1 MNLGLLEIISMKWIQ
16 HCGEMNRDLTR
27 KSGLGNWLKHF
38 VPSMKRPRNCVRLR
52 WITTGKIVSYTFEV
66 VINFQGGIMMNAS
79 GIGVAATSIALRLL
93 RWERHTLFL
102 YNFQMRNSDKVEAK
116 DLTPLKSVMLV
127 SVIQYS

>member
-66 VINFQGGIMMNAS
+66 VFNFQGGIMMNAS
-79 GIGVAATSIALRLL
+79 GIGVVATSIALRLL

-127 SVIQYS
+127 SVI